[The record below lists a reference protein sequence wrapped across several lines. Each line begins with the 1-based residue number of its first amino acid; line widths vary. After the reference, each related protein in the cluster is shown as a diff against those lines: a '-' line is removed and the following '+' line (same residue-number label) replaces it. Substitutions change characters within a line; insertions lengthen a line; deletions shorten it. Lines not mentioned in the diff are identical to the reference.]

1 MTKKIVA
8 ALVLASGIG
17 KRFSSIVPKQY
28 MTINDMPIIRHSV
41 MKFISHPN
49 INKVLVVI
57 NQKHI
62 ALAETSLNGLDILPF
77 TFGGQTR
84 QISVLIGLRELYQYK
99 PKKVIIHDAVRP
111 NITTK
116 QISQV
121 IENIIENYAIVPAIN
136 ISDTLIHKK
145 NNMNINYKNRK
156 HYRQIQTPQGFMFDE
171 ILEKHNN
178 TKFLNLGDDS
188 ELYNLPVSKI
198 KIIKGSKNNI
208 KITNKDDLFLLR
220 KIIKKQY
227 LEITGLGF
235 DVHKFSPKPTNTLRL
250 GGINIKYSKKLE
262 GHSDADV
269 VLHAITDSILGIVK
283 EGDIGRV
290 FSNKNPKWKNADSKI
305 FLDYAIARV
314 KQLNYIIRY
323 IDITIICEEPKISS
337 HANRMTKKIS
347 ELVEISTDNISIK
360 ATTTEELGITGRKEG
375 IAAKCLTTISK
386 PIKSES

>member
-1 MTKKIVA
+1 MTKTITA

-17 KRFSSIVPKQY
+17 KRYPSIVPKQY
-28 MTINDMPIIRHSV
+28 MMINDMPVIRHTV

-62 ALAETSLNGLDILPF
+62 ALAKTSLNGLDILPF
-77 TFGGQTR
+77 AFGGQTR
-84 QISVLIGLRELYQYK
+84 QISVFNGLQELYRYK
-99 PKKVIIHDAVRP
+99 PIKVIIHDAVRP
-111 NITTK
+111 NITIK

-121 IENIIENYAIVPAIN
+121 IENITENYATVPAIN

-145 NNMNINYKNRK
+145 INMNINYKNRK
-156 HYRQIQTPQGFMFDE
+156 YYRQIQTPQGFMFNE
-171 ILEKHNN
+171 ILEKHKN
-178 TKFLNLGDDS
+178 TKFSNLGDDS
-188 ELYNLPVSKI
+188 ELYNLPISKI
-198 KIIKGSKNNI
+198 KIIKGSKRNI
-208 KITNKDDLFLLR
+208 KITTKDDLFLLR
-220 KIIKKQY
+220 EIIKKQY
-227 LEITGLGF
+227 MEITGLGF
-235 DVHKFSPKPTNTLRL
+235 DVHRFSPKRTNVLRL

-283 EGDIGRV
+283 KGDLGRV
-290 FSNKNPKWKNADSKI
+290 FSDKNPKWKNADSKI
-305 FLDYAIARV
+305 FLEYAIARI

-347 ELVEISTDNISIK
+347 ELVDISIDNISIK
-360 ATTTEELGITGRKEG
+360 ATTTEKLGITGRKEG

-386 PIKSES
+386 PLK